1 MPLRNVQI
9 HSGIPELLIGFC
21 SKKQYFPG
29 RLGASGVEL
38 WTQHIENHL
47 YQSALLLVIQP
58 NTFASLMHL
67 FLLRVITPDW
77 KPIATRKD
85 SLTRVLYCCRKKLHL
100 LKIHLINA
108 ISSDV
113 LNAKPT
119 EVWFCLILL
128 KYRCENIKKN
138 IQGGHKNYFEI
149 LKSQLFK
156 NHT

>member
-1 MPLRNVQI
+1 MYKFTLESQNSSLDFV
-9 HSGIPELLIGFC
+9 L
-21 SKKQYFPG
+21 KKQYFPG
-29 RLGASGVEL
+29 RLGASEVEL

-47 YQSALLLVIQP
+47 YQSALWLVIQP

-67 FLLRVITPDW
+67 CLLRVITPDW
-77 KPIATRKD
+77 KPIATGKD
-85 SLTRVLYCCRKKLHL
+85 SLTRVLYRCRKKLPR

-113 LNAKPT
+113 FNAKPT
-119 EVWFCLILL
+119 KVWFCLILL
-128 KYRCENIKKN
+128 KYQSENIKKK
-138 IQGGHKNYFEI
+138 IQGRHKNYFEI